1 MKKLYNVSEEEKNR
15 IRGLHESFKNSA
27 FGMIKEQEEETTTTG
42 ETTTSTG
49 ETKTTDK
56 KETVDDIMKDIKIVS
71 DTEEK
76 NSESGK
82 GDGSGEE
89 KAEKTLS
96 KIQDPT
102 EIRKLVNQIKALQ
115 DPLVSAKSKVNL
127 FKNLIAAK
135 RKSRRGFVGQ
145 VLINGYGSII
155 MNDAGTKMVGIT
167 FPVLKKNPQDASYTV
182 QDKLTYKFPMNRLRL
197 GDEKV
202 VASKTFREY
211 LKKLEDIH
219 KMLNKELAKIPQGDF

>member
-1 MKKLYNVSEEEKNR
+1 MLENKSL
-15 IRGLHESFKNSA
+15 L
-27 FGMIKEQEEETTTTG
+27 
-42 ETTTSTG
+42 
-49 ETKTTDK
+49 
-56 KETVDDIMKDIKIVS
+56 KDIKIVS

-127 FKNLIAAK
+127 
-135 RKSRRGFVGQ
+135 SQ
-145 VLINGYGSII
+145 
-155 MNDAGTKMVGIT
+155 GTR
-167 FPVLKKNPQDASYTV
+167 LKLSH
-182 QDKLTYKFPMNRLRL
+182 
-197 GDEKV
+197 
-202 VASKTFREY
+202 
-211 LKKLEDIH
+211 LK
-219 KMLNKELAKIPQGDF
+219 